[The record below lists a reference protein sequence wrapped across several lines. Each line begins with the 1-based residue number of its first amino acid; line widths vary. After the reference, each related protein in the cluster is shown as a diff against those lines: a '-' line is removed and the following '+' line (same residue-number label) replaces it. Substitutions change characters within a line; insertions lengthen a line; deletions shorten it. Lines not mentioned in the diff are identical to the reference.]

1 MCVII
6 FYVVPTLAGDH
17 NCLRHYFNS
26 IFYSANQVDWLCPIS
41 KLHQFLSVL
50 ESSKLISCLQHATAD
65 VSLMLLGSKSDLDSR
80 REVTR
85 EDAEKVKP
93 HWYFEGTCLIFV
105 LLLCEVR
112 C

>member
-1 MCVII
+1 MLCLHLQGIIIVYDITSTQSFTQLIKWIGYVQSVSSVNLCV
-6 FYVVPTLAGDH
+6 
-17 NCLRHYFNS
+17 
-26 IFYSANQVDWLCPIS
+26 
-41 KLHQFLSVL
+41 FLFVL

-93 HWYFEGTCLIFV
+93 HWYFGGTCLIFV
-105 LLLCEVR
+105 LLLCEV
-112 C
+112 CC